1 MSHEPYESQVA
12 VYALG
17 ALDGEERSQFEAH
30 LASGCPE
37 CSRAVRDHAELLA
50 DVAGDAPP
58 MIPPAH
64 VKADLMHRVA
74 ASGSVRASR
83 RARLLRWTIVSAAAV
98 AGVAAFTAG
107 FVASRYEARIG
118 AMARETTRIRAEL
131 QRQDAELR
139 DRLAASQGVID
150 LLRDPATR
158 VVALR
163 GSGSTAE
170 ASARLVWHEAK
181 GGYLLVADAPATPAG
196 KVYELWTI
204 AGGKPNPAGVFTVD
218 ASGRAIHPVAPTR
231 APVDVFAVTVEP
243 AGGVPAPT
251 GPIVLASAK

>member
-1 MSHEPYESQVA
+1 VSHEPYESQAA

-30 LASGCPE
+30 LASGCAE
-37 CSRAVRDHAELLA
+37 CAQALREHAELLA
-50 DVAGDAPP
+50 DVARDAPP

-64 VKADLMHRVA
+64 VKAELMRRVA
-74 ASGSVRASR
+74 GSGAVRASR
-83 RARLLRWTIVSAAAV
+83 RTRLLRWMAVSAAAV
-98 AGVAAFTAG
+98 VGIAAFTAG

-131 QRQDAELR
+131 HRQEAELR

-158 VVALR
+158 VVTLR
-163 GSGSTAE
+163 GSGSAAE

-181 GGYLLVADAPATPAG
+181 GGYLLVANAPAPPAD
-196 KVYELWTI
+196 KAYELWTI
-204 AGGKPNPAGVFTVD
+204 SGGRPSPAGVFTVD
-218 ASGRAIHPVAPTR
+218 ASGRAIHPVPPTR